1 MAEKNGRPLRKR
13 KRKKIWFLLS
23 FLFVVAVVVCGYFY
37 KEQKTALAQEENVL
51 TAGENQRIL
60 FGQIT
65 DIVGNEM
72 KLLPG
77 EYKEENGRGFFTAG
91 SGEIEYQIPVGTQVE
106 TKLGAVTTFSR
117 LATGDVVEILLE
129 EDGADG
135 CILKMQILQ

>member
-1 MAEKNGRPLRKR
+1 M
-13 KRKKIWFLLS
+13 
-23 FLFVVAVVVCGYFY
+23 
-37 KEQKTALAQEENVL
+37 L